1 MYFKINAKFIFY
13 IFVFLLII
21 FTRFYNIDRT
31 SRFIWDESS
40 DLVSIHKIWV
50 DKDITLIGP
59 ISEDGNKVFGS
70 LTYYL
75 LIPFAVINNF
85 SPISTTYGAS
95 FWGVITAV
103 VLLLLA
109 YKLNNKFEVVP
120 ILFVVFWTPLLIP
133 SRWAWNPNFMPLWS
147 SLAII
152 FYISKY
158 KYKYFMSG
166 FLMALTIHHHYLGFY
181 TVLGMGLVILYESIK
196 ERRFLPIISFGIG
209 ALLSIS
215 PFIAFD
221 LTHKPGLF
229 LSRIMYFNYFDKSLN
244 VFQKLS
250 GANILFLFNLIIIT
264 YLDIKSR
271 SKSLKYLFVFLFST
285 LIMLFTTDFYSHY
298 LLASIP
304 FLFAYLIFKRSGI
317 SNFFAKSL
325 VIIITIISIIRFE
338 YITNNITWENDI
350 KTITQISSV
359 IKNAIT
365 TKNLENVNL
374 AVLQSPDPN
383 IYGRRYRD
391 LLLIDNIKLQEK
403 ELYDLTD
410 NLFVLSYQDIETIRQ
425 DKAYEIKRFNKG
437 KLVQEWSFED
447 SKWKLYLLNRN

>member
-1 MYFKINAKFIFY
+1 MRFILGF
-13 IFVFLLII
+13 FVLLLLI

-50 DKDITLIGP
+50 DKDVTLIGP

-70 LTYYL
+70 LTYYML
-75 LIPFAVINNF
+75 MPFAVINNF

-95 FWGVITAV
+95 FWGVITAIIF
-103 VLLLLA
+103 LFLA
-109 YKLNNKFEVVP
+109 YKLNNKFAIDT
-120 ILFVVFWTPLLIP
+120 ILFVVFWTAILIP
-133 SRWAWNPNFMPLWS
+133 SRWAWNPNFMLLWS
-147 SLAII
+147 SLSII
-152 FYISKY
+152 FYISNFKY
-158 KYKYFMSG
+158 KYLISG

-181 TVLGMGLVILYESIK
+181 TVLGMGLVILYESFK
-196 ERRFLPIISFGIG
+196 EKRFFPIISFGIG
-209 ALLSIS
+209 VLLSIS

-229 LSRIMYFNYFDKSLN
+229 LSRIMYFNYFDESLS
-244 VFQKLS
+244 VLQKLS
-250 GANILFLFNLIIIT
+250 GSNILFLFNLIIIA
-264 YLDIKSR
+264 YLDIRNR
-271 SKSLKYLFVFLFST
+271 SKSLKYLFVFMFSS
-285 LIMLFTTDFYSHY
+285 LIILITTDFYPHY
-298 LLASIP
+298 LLAGIP
-304 FLFAYLIFKRSGI
+304 FLFVYLIYKRSGI

-325 VIIITIISIIRFE
+325 VIIITIISIIKFTH
-338 YITNNITWENDI
+338 IVKTVTWENDI
-350 KTITQISSV
+350 KTIS
-359 IKNAIT
+359 KIT
-365 TKNLENVNL
+365 DTIEGKIYENNLMNVNL

-391 LLLIDNIKLQEK
+391 LLLLNGTRLQEK

-410 NLFVLSYQDIETIRQ
+410 NLFVLSYQDIETLRQ